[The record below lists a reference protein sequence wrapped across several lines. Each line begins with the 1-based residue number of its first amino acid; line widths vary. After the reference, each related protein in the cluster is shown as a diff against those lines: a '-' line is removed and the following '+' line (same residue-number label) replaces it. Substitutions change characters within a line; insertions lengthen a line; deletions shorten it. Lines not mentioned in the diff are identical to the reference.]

1 MHARVSYNGELL
13 KVGDPAIPL
22 ATPGTLLGR
31 GVFTTIAIH
40 DGAPFLWEQHW
51 ERVVTHAERTGVDLT
66 GIKQQTVIGWL
77 DQLVQA
83 NRLSEGR
90 ARLSLMAHGSSGVWS
105 RKGATA
111 RKTDVLLMTADAR
124 PVQEELAITVSPYRV
139 NTHSPLAGIKSLNYL
154 EPILA
159 WEEAQARD
167 FAEAV
172 RLNERGS
179 VVSCTMANIFWA
191 ADGTIYTPSL
201 STGALA
207 GTTREVVIEQAREL
221 AIPLVEGVYELS
233 ALADADE
240 IFITSAGR
248 GVAFAVSRWRRHASG
263 QGPGTAFAGGLH
275 ARGRALRCGPPSGQ
289 GGLRVDLRGLPS
301 GPGSAGAAPRFPG
314 DDAAGRDLEGAERG
328 RDAAAGRGTHA

>member
-22 ATPGTLLGR
+22 ATPATLFGR
-31 GVFTTIAIH
+31 GVFTSIAIH
-40 DGAPFLWEQHW
+40 DGRPFLWPQHW
-51 ERVVTHAERTGVDLT
+51 SRVTTHAERVGVDLL
-66 GIKQQTVIGWL
+66 GIQEETVGEWL
-77 DQLVQA
+77 DQLIKA
-83 NRLSEGR
+83 NRIRAGR
-90 ARLSLMAHGSSGVWS
+90 ARLSLMAHGSSGAWS

-124 PVQEELAITVSPYRV
+124 PVKEELAITVSPYRV
-139 NTHSPLAGIKSLNYL
+139 NTLSPLTGVKSLNYL
-154 EPILA
+154 EPIMA

-191 ADGTIYTPSL
+191 AEGTIYTPAL

-207 GTTREVVIEQAREL
+207 GTTREVMIEQAREL
-221 AIPLVEGVYELS
+221 AIPLVEGVYDLP

-248 GVAFAVSRWRRHASG
+248 GVALVTSFDFHQYTV
-263 QGPGTAFAGGLH
+263 AFGSL
-275 ARGRALRCGPPSGQ
+275 
-289 GGLRVDLRGLPS
+289 GLRLHEAWRQLIKS
-301 GPGSAGAAPRFPG
+301 S
-314 DDAAGRDLEGAERG
+314 
-328 RDAAAGRGTHA
+328 